1 MNESKLEKWGDEWL
15 LNKIIGTAKKVKK
28 QILCADDMNIT
39 KQTNEEVPVNIK

>member
-15 LNKIIGTAKKVKK
+15 LNKIIGTAKK